1 NIPNEVDRPRAEEAA
16 RLHGA
21 LGHHQLEARRRNPR
35 QTRRH
40 RDVMG
45 NAGIRGHQQEDVR
58 PSQNAYQRAE
68 RAGPE
73 GNLLAEGFDRRP
85 WGALGLDR

>member
-1 NIPNEVDRPRAEEAA
+1 MGDAEV
-16 RLHGA
+16 
-21 LGHHQLEARRRNPR
+21 
-35 QTRRH
+35 
-40 RDVMG
+40 
-45 NAGIRGHQQEDVR
+45 RGHQQEDVR